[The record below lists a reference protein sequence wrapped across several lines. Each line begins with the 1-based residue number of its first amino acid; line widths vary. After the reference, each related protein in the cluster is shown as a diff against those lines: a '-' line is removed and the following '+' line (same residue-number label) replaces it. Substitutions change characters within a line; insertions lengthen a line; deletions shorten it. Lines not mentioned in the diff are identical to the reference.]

1 MIFFIKIWGPDKNQL
16 IWTTNSW
23 FRGVNFGNH
32 ATSPIIFNGRVRVAK
47 KVAAALVWSRL
58 VSWYIS
64 CGHLC
69 VWVFSKLWRPLVPK
83 PMVRFGP
90 DFFSRMDYSHLLVV
104 QFSSHSAQRFQS
116 YRGVSH
122 PKYSYSMGWPH
133 CADFTLIS
141 VYWNPL
147 AYMPCNVSVLISVYC
162 FQYQYNEV
170 KSA

>member
-1 MIFFIKIWGPDKNQL
+1 MLKKIGVKIIFYINIWGPDQNQL
-16 IWTTNSW
+16 IGTTNSW

-58 VSWYIS
+58 VNWYIS

-122 PKYSYSMGWPH
+122 PKYSYSTSYVSGVPRVLKSYDSLSCELFSH
-133 CADFTLIS
+133 CLLLPTITK
-141 VYWNPL
+141 N
-147 AYMPCNVSVLISVYC
+147 
-162 FQYQYNEV
+162 
-170 KSA
+170 